1 MNTLAKIFF
10 GTALAVGVILWSAA
24 AGASPAASGANLSLA
39 SSLIASGGGP
49 GSYSTVRAFNA
60 MIGPNAVLADQQQ
73 LATAFG
79 QTNADHFVHMF
90 DYAIADAWQLAGKD
104 NVSIPPPAQAG
115 GQALAT
121 QLVQAGVTGGGIT
134 FDNDTFFTQ
143 LFGAKIGGQVQA
155 DINAKYGAGAW
166 TNFSR
171 MSDQFFHNIG
181 QTVGMNV

>member
-1 MNTLAKIFF
+1 MNTLAKILL
-10 GTALAVGVILWSAA
+10 GVALIAA
-24 AGASPAASGANLSLA
+24 APNANLSLA

-49 GSYSTVRAFNA
+49 GSYSTVRAFDA
-60 MIGPNAVLADQQQ
+60 MIGSDAVLANERQI
-73 LATAFG
+73 AVSFG
-79 QTNADHFVHMF
+79 QSNEDHFVHMF

-104 NVSIPPPAQAG
+104 NVSIPPPAQTG

-121 QLVQAGVTGGGIT
+121 QLVQAGIVSGGIT

-143 LFGAKIGGQVQA
+143 LFGAKIAGQVQA

-171 MSDQFFHNIG
+171 MTDQFFHNIG

>member
-1 MNTLAKIFF
+1 MKLLATLLCAS
-10 GTALAVGVILWSAA
+10 LLAA
-24 AGASPAASGANLSLA
+24 APPPPGANLSLA

-60 MIGPNAVLADQQQ
+60 IVGQDALLANQHQ

-79 QTNADHFVHMF
+79 QTNADLFVHMF

-104 NVSIPPPAQAG
+104 NVSIPAPTQTG
-115 GQALAT
+115 GQSLAT
-121 QLVQAGVTGGGIT
+121 QLVQTGVANGGIT
-134 FDNDTFFTQ
+134 FDNDTFFTG
-143 LFGAKIGGQVQA
+143 LFGSKIASQVEL
-155 DINAKYGAGAW
+155 DINAKYGAGSW